1 MQKSEYFTWSYH
13 TVLFFC
19 CNRCEIKFKTLFDY
33 ENQQQKRITNFA
45 INICAD
51 IDYNSFMRIY
61 RECRRKS
68 YSFLTIDST
77 LPSSDLL
84 RFKKKLLPSYKSDCS
99 WSNQNFGQ
107 KNYAKMKCSIISN
120 VFIVF

>member
-1 MQKSEYFTWSYH
+1 MQKSEYFTWFYH

-19 CNRCEIKFKTLFDY
+19 SNRCEIKFKTLFDY

-51 IDYNSFMRIY
+51 IDYNGFMRIY
-61 RECRRKS
+61 RECRRKP

-77 LPSSDLL
+77 LPSRDPL
-84 RFKKKLLPSYKSDCS
+84 RFKKKLLPSYKSDSS

-107 KNYAKMKCSIISN
+107 KNYAKMKYS
-120 VFIVF
+120 VF